1 MRPWLVPIAVS
12 FLACTSGTP
21 AGSDPEQ
28 ASTVGF
34 HIEPANANLTGT
46 GSPSASFQFEARSN
60 QGEPVPVL
68 WRLSNPTIGTI
79 NGNGVFSPCYGG
91 GTTRLRALLQA
102 DTSKVASTSVTV
114 MQQAFAV
121 ISIFALTNP
130 ADASYARVDS
140 VAGVIDVHVNI
151 QAGALACNTVVGSR
165 L

>member
-1 MRPWLVPIAVS
+1 MRPWLVRIAVS

-91 GTTRLRALLQA
+91 GTTRLRALL
-102 DTSKVASTSVTV
+102 
-114 MQQAFAV
+114 
-121 ISIFALTNP
+121 P
-130 ADASYARVDS
+130 A
-140 VAGVIDVHVNI
+140 GTP
-151 QAGALACNTVVGSR
+151 QGAAHSLPR